1 MHIHFKKS
9 SKKFAS
15 ILEASET
22 DTTISIGNTTLKKE
36 QIIDLMKK
44 IFTEMDDK
52 KVIIDILPL
61 DDELINTQIKSFFYF
76 NYNNV
81 NYLKHKKQKPT
92 YSLHYTEAHKEKI
105 IHNEIVMNYFNQ
117 TRDMI
122 DLPPEMINPESM
134 LEQILLFSKKNGLS
148 VIETYDSFRLTKEGF
163 GGIVTVG
170 KGSEHP
176 STMAILEYD
185 GTNGTEKPIVLVGKG
200 VTYDSGGYS
209 IKRDPYMKNMKQDK
223 TGALIILGVLGAIS
237 KLKLKCRVIAI
248 LPMAENVISSSA
260 YKPDEVIISYSGK
273 SVEVFNTDAEGRLLL
288 MDGISLAYKYNPRV
302 IIDIATL
309 TGVTV
314 FCSKM
319 GAIFSNN
326 IEGAWEIQ
334 KIGEKQGD
342 LFWVLPIIESVLEE
356 TQNNGYTDIKN
367 EGFTCNSSTLNAAAF
382 LKNFVSDDI
391 PWIHMDLGDSRS
403 LYERHNNSN
412 VAKVNSFLTL
422 FYFLSY
428 LSDS

>member
-15 ILEASET
+15 ILEANDT
-22 DTTISIGNTTLKKE
+22 DTNISIGNTTPKKE
-36 QIIDLMKK
+36 QTIDLMKK
-44 IFTEMDDK
+44 IFTEIDHK
-52 KVIIDILPL
+52 EIVIDLLPL
-61 DDELINTQIKSFFYF
+61 DNEVIDTQIKAFFYF
-76 NYNNV
+76 NYNNI
-81 NYLKHKKQKPT
+81 NYLKHKKQKPM
-92 YSLHYTEAHKEKI
+92 YSLHYTESHKEKI
-105 IHNEIVMNYFNQ
+105 RQNEIIMNYFNQ
-117 TRDMI
+117 VRDMI

-134 LEQILLFSKKNGLS
+134 LEQILLFSKQNGLS
-148 VIETYDSFRLTKEGF
+148 VLETYDSFRLTKEGF

-185 GTNGTEKPIVLVGKG
+185 GTNGTEQPIVLVGKG

-288 MDGISLAYKYNPRV
+288 MDGLSLARKYNPRV

-326 IEGAWEIQ
+326 LEAAWEIQ

-342 LFWVLPIIESVLEE
+342 LFWVLPILESAVTE

-367 EGFTCNSSTLNAAAF
+367 EGFSCGSSTLNAAAF
-382 LKNFVSDDI
+382 LKNFVLDDI

-403 LYERHNNSN
+403 LYERHNNPN

-428 LSDS
+428 LSN